1 MNDQV
6 DFSDLEPD
14 DRDTARALLTAFD
27 GVGLH
32 RPSPVR
38 AAAQDTHTAAL
49 LEQAFDGVRLDRPTP
64 WSAHQPDASPATP
77 AARIVVLPARSTGR
91 RRSHAWLAGAAAA
104 VLALTLTL
112 TLAPGGTSVA
122 WAAEPRTPT
131 AADVEAVATACRA
144 PLARGL
150 GDLESSGGSTTG
162 DGAPA
167 PAPGEGPTV
176 PESLPPL
183 AVLDIRGDGA
193 LAIYQDPTWQVT
205 CLLAREGGAWVD
217 QGISVGPGPSTST
230 PGAVFGSRTTWIG
243 GDSVAYLGGSVPPG
257 TTKVTFDLSDGTT
270 VQASLLGTTFAAWF
284 PGERNYVPGSLI
296 TYDANNSPH
305 R

>member
-6 DFSDLEPD
+6 DFPDLEPD
-14 DRDTARALLTAFD
+14 DRDTARALLAAFD

-38 AAAQDTHTAAL
+38 AAAEDAHTAAL
-49 LEQAFDGVRLDRPTP
+49 LELAFDGVRLDRTIPGGAYP
-64 WSAHQPDASPATP
+64 PAASPARP
-77 AARIVVLPARSTGR
+77 APRMTVLRGRSTRR
-91 RRSHAWLAGAAAA
+91 RRSRVWLSGAAAA
-104 VLALTLTL
+104 VMALALTLS
-112 TLAPGGTSVA
+112 LAPGGSSGA
-122 WAAEPRTPT
+122 WAAEPSTPT
-131 AADVEAVATACRA
+131 SADEEAAAAACGA

-150 GDLESSGGSTTG
+150 GDLESSGSASTDGSR
-162 DGAPA
+162 A
-167 PAPGEGPTV
+167 PAPGEGPVV

-205 CLLAREGGAWVD
+205 CLLARDGSAWVD

-230 PGAVFGSRTTWIG
+230 PGVIFGSRTTWMG
-243 GDSVAYLGGSVPPG
+243 GGSVAYLGGTVPPG

-284 PGERNYVPGSLI
+284 PGERSYVPGSLM
-296 TYDANNSPH
+296 TYDANSSPP